1 MNILHSSDSRFKFMK
16 ENSILSFN
24 AAAKFPVDFIEFD
37 VQVRGFFFC
46 FFNVY
51 YFIIVNSICWLPSNG
66 CGMFL

>member
-37 VQVRGFFFC
+37 VQVRGFFFL
-46 FFNVY
+46 FF
-51 YFIIVNSICWLPSNG
+51 
-66 CGMFL
+66 